1 MIEAA
6 ELWVKGKIESPQSS
20 VLSRQ
25 SSVVSRLSQ
34 PFEAIAPTAEDCRL
48 MTDD

>member
-20 VLSRQ
+20 VVSRQ
-25 SSVVSRLSQ
+25 SSVAA
-34 PFEAIAPTAEDCRL
+34 FEAIAPMTEDCRL
-48 MTDD
+48 MTAD